1 MPFFINAVGDISR
14 RRGLFTV
21 AWLNAILIS
30 VCAIHAPRV
39 VRFDP
44 PRMRERGTSKSDF
57 EWRVRVPNTKKIG
70 TELNEKTRRFDASVD

>member
-39 VRFDP
+39 VRLDP
-44 PRMRERGTSKSDF
+44 ACGRGGRQKVTLNGACESQ
-57 EWRVRVPNTKKIG
+57 TQQKIG